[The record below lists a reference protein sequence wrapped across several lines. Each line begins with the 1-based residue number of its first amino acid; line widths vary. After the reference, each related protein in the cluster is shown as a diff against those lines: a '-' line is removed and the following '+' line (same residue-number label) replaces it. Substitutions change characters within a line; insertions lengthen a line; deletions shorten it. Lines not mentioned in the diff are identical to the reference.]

1 MGFDDNGL
9 WVLTIM
15 EIGMGF
21 DEIGVGVTT
30 VEIGVVEIGGW
41 RDRWI
46 GF

>member
-30 VEIGVVEIGGW
+30 VEIGGW